1 MSLVL
6 ESCVLNT
13 FISWLW
19 LWACLFRFA
28 CLLITISIHCL
39 LVQYF
44 DMVVHVY
51 DGFLVI
57 YIYTLCMYRP
67 FDCRELLS
75 YIDLFYFNLIV
86 TFTHTI
92 PGTFSFDKINY
103 LDLYR
108 IILDLNSWFS
118 YFVIDSL
125 LALDQ
130 IHVYMY
136 M

>member
-1 MSLVL
+1 
-6 ESCVLNT
+6 
-13 FISWLW
+13 
-19 LWACLFRFA
+19 
-28 CLLITISIHCL
+28 
-39 LVQYF
+39 
-44 DMVVHVY
+44 MVVHVY

-108 IILDLNSWFS
+108 IILDLNC
-118 YFVIDSL
+118 
-125 LALDQ
+125 
-130 IHVYMY
+130 
-136 M
+136 